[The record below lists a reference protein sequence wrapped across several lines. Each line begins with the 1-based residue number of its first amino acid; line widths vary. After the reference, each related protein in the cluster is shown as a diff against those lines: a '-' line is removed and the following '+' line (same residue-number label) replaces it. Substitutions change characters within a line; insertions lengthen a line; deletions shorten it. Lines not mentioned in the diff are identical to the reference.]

1 MMAIDP
7 MIILDSG
14 NRREFESGAVRDM
27 AEGKGRCDLLPLD
40 VLYPEGGSDV
50 LRYLQRYQETKDSK
64 NLSSAFH
71 RFYKDFLHIDHS
83 TALLELAIHFEDG
96 AKKYGENNW
105 QKGIPEWC
113 YIDSAIRHYLKWE
126 RGDKDERHDRA
137 VLWNLACLMWTIK
150 HKEGE

>member
-64 NLSSAFH
+64 NLSFAFH

-83 TALLELAIHFEDG
+83 TALLELAIHYEQG
-96 AKKYGENNW
+96 AEKYGENNW
-105 QKGIPEWC
+105 QKGLPKWC
-113 YIDSAIRHYLKWE
+113 YLDSAIRHYLKWK

>member
-64 NLSSAFH
+64 NLSFAFH

-105 QKGIPEWC
+105 QRVYLNGVIWIVLSGI
-113 YIDSAIRHYLKWE
+113 I
-126 RGDKDERHDRA
+126 
-137 VLWNLACLMWTIK
+137 
-150 HKEGE
+150 